1 MINRSFY
8 VSSEEGKAIIHAV
21 RRLQMGS
28 SGDACLTMRNETGGT
43 KNFDSKTKRTSDMFS
58 GDISKFLMKRP
69 AFESIRR
76 FSIVDTKIVAGRY
89 KGAWIRAKVLQ
100 VYENKMDIQVL
111 SPRKWN
117 VVPIALEVPKKLI
130 RPVIENDLENFTIP
144 VEFTLDDSVLYIS
157 CSSKMK
163 VEDLVWTIH
172 LARGFPLDQIYI
184 LHHQKWLTSF
194 DSIPNCRIFCII
206 HSGKPLAPNLS
217 NLVSRIKRARR
228 NSVSISCS
236 ELPSAETLG
245 RFSFSMS

>member
-21 RRLQMGS
+21 RRLQMAS
-28 SGDACLTMRNETGGT
+28 SGDACLTMRNDTGGT
-43 KNFDSKTKRTSDMFS
+43 KIFDSKSKRTSDMFS
-58 GDISKFLMKRP
+58 DDISKDLMKKP

-76 FSIVDTKIVAGRY
+76 FSIVDTKILAGRY
-89 KGAWIRAKVLQ
+89 KGVWIRAKVLE

-111 SPRKWN
+111 HPRKWN

-130 RPVIENDLENFTIP
+130 RPVIEYDLENFTIP
-144 VEFTLDDSVLYIS
+144 VEFTLDDSVIYIS

-172 LARGFPLDQIYI
+172 LSRGFPQDQIYI
-184 LHHQKWLTSF
+184 LHHHKWLKSS

-206 HSGKPLAPNLS
+206 HCGKPLALNLS
-217 NLVSRIKRARR
+217 NLVSGTKRTRR

-236 ELPSAETLG
+236 ELSSAETLG
-245 RFSFSMS
+245 RLSFSMP